1 MIVQLNINITQLF
14 NLKQKNKRKISKN
27 TCYILHLV
35 PSTGNEQLSAVAWSI
50 RSKQLHTATEHL
62 FYLIQAPI
70 TVL

>member
-1 MIVQLNINITQLF
+1 M
-14 NLKQKNKRKISKN
+14 
-27 TCYILHLV
+27 CYILHLV